1 MLSHVNLLPITY
13 SSGEVF
19 IIDVYINLYRLWT
32 GSTVDYDFIDY
43 VKIFHLKLLIC
54 IESDPSEDLP

>member
-1 MLSHVNLLPITY
+1 MLYYENLLRIAY

-32 GSTVDYDFIDY
+32 GPTVDYNFIDY
-43 VKIFHLKLLIC
+43 VKIF
-54 IESDPSEDLP
+54 DL